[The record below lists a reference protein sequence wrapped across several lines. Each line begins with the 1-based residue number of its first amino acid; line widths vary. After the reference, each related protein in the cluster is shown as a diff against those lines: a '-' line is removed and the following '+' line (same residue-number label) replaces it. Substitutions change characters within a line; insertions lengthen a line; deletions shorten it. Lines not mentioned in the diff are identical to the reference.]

1 MTEFP
6 LGGQVVLTG
15 SEMLRPR
22 TALLIFGKQEVAPEF
37 KTKQINFKTSPV
49 IWKEWMNVQLL
60 QLYESTVII
69 FYGNVLSK

>member
-1 MTEFP
+1 MFLQQYIFLGEFIVRQTNMTEFP

-22 TALLIFGKQEVAPEF
+22 TALLIFGKQEVAPEV

-49 IWKEWMNVQLL
+49 I
-60 QLYESTVII
+60 
-69 FYGNVLSK
+69 